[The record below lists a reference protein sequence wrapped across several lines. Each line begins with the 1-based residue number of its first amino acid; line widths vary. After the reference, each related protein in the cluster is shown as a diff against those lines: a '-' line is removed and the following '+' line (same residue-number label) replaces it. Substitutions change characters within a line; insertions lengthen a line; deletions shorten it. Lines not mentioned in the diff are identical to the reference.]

1 MRPARSSDDFCAK
14 MNLTTKQTGDD
25 FDLGTGFNT
34 IFNCVPR
41 Q

>member
-1 MRPARSSDDFCAK
+1 

-34 IFNCVPR
+34 IFSCVPR